1 MFSNQLKNLRL
12 QNKMTQ
18 RELAERLGVS
28 QQMVTKYEAGKASPG
43 PYAITRLA
51 NIFGVSTD
59 LLLGSSTNTKSK
71 GLKIP
76 VLGYVRAGIPVEAI
90 TDILDYEEIPQE
102 MAERGEYFALMIKGD
117 SMAPT
122 LIEND
127 VIIVR
132 KQPDVNNGEIAV
144 VLVNGDDAT
153 VKKVHKQEN
162 GISLVPIN
170 PTYSPIFF
178 TNEDVINKPVSV
190 IGKMVELRRK
200 F

>member
-1 MFSNQLKNLRL
+1 MFQIKLKHLREI
-12 QNKMTQ
+12 KK
-18 RELAERLGVS
+18 VS
-28 QQMVTKYEAGKASPG
+28 QAALAKHLGISQSTVAMWESGKNKPEHKYLVA
-43 PYAITRLA
+43 LA
-51 NIFGVSTD
+51 DYFNISID
-59 LLLGSSTNTKSK
+59 ELLGSAKS
-71 GLKIP
+71 GTQIP

-90 TDILDYEEIPQE
+90 TDILDYEEIPRQ

-117 SMAPT
+117 SMVPV
-122 LIEND
+122 LVEGD

-178 TNEDVINKPVSV
+178 TNEEVINKPVSV

>member
-1 MFSNQLKNLRL
+1 MNLKKLRMA
-12 QNKMTQ
+12 KK
-18 RELAERLGVS
+18 VS
-28 QQMVTKYEAGKASPG
+28 QQT
-43 PYAITRLA
+43 LA
-51 NIFGVSTD
+51 NHLSISRTTISMWESGNCQPDNDTLVKIAEYFDVSTD
-59 LLLGSSTNTKSK
+59 FLLGRTTKMPNKS
-71 GLKIP
+71 GVRIP
-76 VLGYVRAGIPVEAI
+76 VLGYVRAGIPMEAV

-178 TNEDVINKPVSV
+178 TNEDVINRPVSV

>member
-1 MFSNQLKNLRL
+1 M
-12 QNKMTQ
+12 
-18 RELAERLGVS
+18 
-28 QQMVTKYEAGKASPG
+28 
-43 PYAITRLA
+43 LA
-51 NIFGVSTD
+51 NHLNISRTTISMWESGNCQPDNDTLVKIAEYFDVSTD
-59 LLLGSSTNTKSK
+59 FLLGRITKSPNK
-71 GLKIP
+71 RGVRIP